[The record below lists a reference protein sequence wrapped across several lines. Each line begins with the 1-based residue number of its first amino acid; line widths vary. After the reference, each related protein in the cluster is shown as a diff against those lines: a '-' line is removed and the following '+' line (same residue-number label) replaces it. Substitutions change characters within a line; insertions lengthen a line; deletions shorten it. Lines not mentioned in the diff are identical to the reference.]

1 MSLRER
7 AREVAVLRTLG
18 FTSQRILTL
27 FLGESVSLAVVGG
40 VLGVLTTAV
49 LMQVIGKS
57 NLGIRIPAATK
68 VKFATMVVAIAVA
81 GLVGALSALIPSYR
95 ASHGNIVEGLRHIG

>member
-1 MSLRER
+1 
-7 AREVAVLRTLG
+7 
-18 FTSQRILTL
+18 
-27 FLGESVSLAVVGG
+27 
-40 VLGVLTTAV
+40 
-49 LMQVIGKS
+49 
-57 NLGIRIPAATK
+57 